1 VSRSLREPEAL
12 SHLPLS
18 HLPLSHLPLSHLPLS
33 SLLLPTFAALLAI
46 CAVALSLS
54 LSPTV
59 VAAAGQILSASS
71 GGPGWP

>member
-12 SHLPLS
+12 SAS
-18 HLPLSHLPLSHLPLS
+18 ALSHLPLS
-33 SLLLPTFAALLAI
+33 SLLLPTFAALLAVY
-46 CAVALSLS
+46 AVALSLG

>member
-12 SHLPLS
+12 SASALS
-18 HLPLSHLPLSHLPLS
+18 RLPLS
-33 SLLLPTFAALLAI
+33 SLLLPTFAALLAVYV
-46 CAVALSLS
+46 VALSLG